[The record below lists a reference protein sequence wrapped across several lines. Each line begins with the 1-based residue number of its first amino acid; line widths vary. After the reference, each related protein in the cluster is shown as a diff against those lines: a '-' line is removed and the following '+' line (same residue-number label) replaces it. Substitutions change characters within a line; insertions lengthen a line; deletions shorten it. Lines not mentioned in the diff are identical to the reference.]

1 MSLIQSPHRNQ
12 ILTSFDR
19 PAIFKR
25 KLNIGL
31 LQFNLPGFV
40 LSISCERVLQF
51 KLGEHFDPISKFMIE
66 KENPAVVIDLLFVSL
81 IQVKLPIAAYRGL
94 FPPPSLDSAIT
105 SAEIGLV
112 NVFSENRSGG

>member
-51 KLGEHFDPISKFMIE
+51 KLGKHFDPISKFMIE
-66 KENPAVVIDLLFVSL
+66 KENPAVVINLLFVSL
-81 IQVKLPIAAYRGL
+81 IQVKLPIATYRGL